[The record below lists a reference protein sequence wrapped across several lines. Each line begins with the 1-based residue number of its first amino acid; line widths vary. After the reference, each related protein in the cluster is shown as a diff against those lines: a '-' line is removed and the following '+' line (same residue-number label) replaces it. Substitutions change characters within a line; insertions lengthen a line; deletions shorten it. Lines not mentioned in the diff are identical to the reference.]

1 MYLLISD
8 ANILIDLEEGQ
19 LLGVFFQFAL
29 PVQSSRCIPRELS
42 NQHGYLLELGL
53 LLGELSLSL

>member
-19 LLGVFFQFAL
+19 LLGVFFNLPYQFKVPDVL
-29 PVQSSRCIPRELS
+29 FHEELS
-42 NQHGYLLELGL
+42 DQHGYLLELGL
-53 LLGELSLSL
+53 LLG

>member
-19 LLGVFFQFAL
+19 LLEVFFNLPYQFKVSDVL
-29 PVQSSRCIPRELS
+29 FHEELS
-42 NQHGYLLELGL
+42 DQHGYLLELGL
-53 LLGELSLSL
+53 LLG